1 MTVTGKHS
9 VYLSHGWRA
18 ITSSQAVVQQN
29 SGPRWHW
36 MRMSQTITK
45 DQGQEERV
53 IPDMLRRLWPAN
65 PGIGV
70 EIEIVTGAAEGSLS
84 YMVYTS
90 SVSFWL
96 SLDSSILHYPAT
108 TKTKR
113 REYITPTA
121 IST

>member
-1 MTVTGKHS
+1 
-9 VYLSHGWRA
+9 
-18 ITSSQAVVQQN
+18 
-29 SGPRWHW
+29 
-36 MRMSQTITK
+36 MSQTITK

-90 SVSFWL
+90 SVSF
-96 SLDSSILHYPAT
+96 
-108 TKTKR
+108 
-113 REYITPTA
+113 
-121 IST
+121 